1 MIAAVVG
8 LALAYAALVAL
19 LANLNLRT
27 RLPRTVKAGAIVA
40 VTGLY
45 VVAWQAHQGLLGW
58 ATPESLPDRFR
69 LHWVTVD
76 EPDKASG
83 GAGRDLL
90 LGAETRRGGSRR
102 RRAPGVS
109 HPLGRSD
116 RRGSRG
122 SPCAPPGR
130 RAAERVPQPPGPCPA
145 GRGRDRGRGLRE
157 RLRLR
162 GQRRP
167 APLRVQPRS
176 AAGFAP
182 EGDARGRVERRSI
195 HGVVD
200 YHPRRE

>member
-76 EPDKASG
+76 EPDKVSG
-83 GAGRDLL
+83 GAGAIYFWVRELDAAGL
-90 LGAETRRGGSRR
+90 AEGEP
-102 RRAPGVS
+102 RAFRIPW
-109 HPLGRSD
+109 D
-116 RRGSRG
+116 E
-122 SPCAPPGR
+122 ATAEE
-130 RAAERVPQPPGPCPA
+130 AAEALARLQEGEPLNGFLSRQALAPQAEAEIEGADYGSGFDSAVSGDRPRFEFSRVPPPALPPKA
-145 GRGRDRGRGLRE
+145 T
-157 RLRLR
+157 
-162 GQRRP
+162 P
-167 APLRVQPRS
+167 
-176 AAGFAP
+176 
-182 EGDARGRVERRSI
+182 GDA
-195 HGVVD
+195 
-200 YHPRRE
+200 